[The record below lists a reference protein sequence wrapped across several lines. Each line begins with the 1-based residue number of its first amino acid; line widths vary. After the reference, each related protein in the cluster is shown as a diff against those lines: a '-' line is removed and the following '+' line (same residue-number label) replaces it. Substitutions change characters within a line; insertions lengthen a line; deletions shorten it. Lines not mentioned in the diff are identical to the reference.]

1 MKSPKALAMISIT
14 LTAILISGCG
24 ITIAQSSSNSS
35 YSESRAP
42 ASNSPEQN
50 VSDLPSTPQIISTPA
65 SSALSEALSNTSE
78 SFWLLANHEQYLT
91 GVVTDCHF
99 ETYPQKSYICFTSN
113 GQEYR
118 IEGSLGQ
125 EGEGLLQF
133 HNQGSYSGKDSEE
146 CHSGWYIV
154 AYFEDDLT
162 TGQTTIT
169 QPKDIFLSASED
181 VYNQIPKVDYSL
193 SVLHKNFDDID
204 DKRVFIP
211 SEAMQRVSDYAGL
224 NGMQKQSLSAGVYIY
239 TNGQHTLSFQGLH
252 YNDYYH
258 LDRETAAKIYSD
270 DPILS
275 VKYRDTSFPG
285 DGITSQPFIEYEI
298 IDKHGDNT
306 DFYYVTISGEVSPL
320 QTLYDMDDGVLIKK

>member
-1 MKSPKALAMISIT
+1 MKRPKALAMISIT
-14 LTAILISGCG
+14 LTAFVISGCG

-35 YSESRAP
+35 DSESSAP

-91 GVVTDCHF
+91 GVVADCHF

-118 IEGSLGQ
+118 IEGSLGR

-154 AYFEDDLT
+154 TYFEDDLA
-162 TGQTTIT
+162 TGQTIIT
-169 QPKDIFLSASED
+169 QPKDIFLSASD
-181 VYNQIPKVDYSL
+181 GVYNQISKVDYSL
-193 SVLHKNFDDID
+193 SVLHKNFDDIN

-224 NGMQKQSLSAGVYIY
+224 NGMQKPLRRRLHIYQWAAHIIFPRPSL
-239 TNGQHTLSFQGLH
+239 
-252 YNDYYH
+252 
-258 LDRETAAKIYSD
+258 
-270 DPILS
+270 
-275 VKYRDTSFPG
+275 
-285 DGITSQPFIEYEI
+285 
-298 IDKHGDNT
+298 
-306 DFYYVTISGEVSPL
+306 
-320 QTLYDMDDGVLIKK
+320 

>member
-1 MKSPKALAMISIT
+1 MKRPKALAMISIT
-14 LTAILISGCG
+14 LTAFVISGCG
-24 ITIAQSSSNSS
+24 ITIAQSSSNSID
-35 YSESRAP
+35 SESSAP

-118 IEGSLGQ
+118 IEGSLGR

-154 AYFEDDLT
+154 TYFEDDLT

-169 QPKDIFLSASED
+169 QPKDIFLSASD
-181 VYNQIPKVDYSL
+181 GVYNQISKVDYSL
-193 SVLHKNFDDID
+193 SVLHKNFDDIN
-204 DKRVFIP
+204 DKSVFIP
-211 SEAMQRVSDYAGL
+211 SEAMQRVADYAGL
-224 NGMQKQSLSAGVYIY
+224 NGMQKQSLSAGVCIY

-258 LDRETAAKIYSD
+258 LDREAAANVYSD
-270 DPILS
+270 DPTLS
-275 VKYRDTSFPG
+275 VRYHDTSFPG

-320 QTLYDMDDGVLIKK
+320 QTLYDMDNGVLIKK

>member
-1 MKSPKALAMISIT
+1 MKRPKALAMISIT
-14 LTAILISGCG
+14 LTAFVISGCG

-35 YSESRAP
+35 DSESSAP

-50 VSDLPSTPQIISTPA
+50 VSDLPSTPQIISMPA

-118 IEGSLGQ
+118 IEGSLGR

-154 AYFEDDLT
+154 TYFEDDLA
-162 TGQTTIT
+162 TGQTIIT
-169 QPKDIFLSASED
+169 QPKDIFLSL
-181 VYNQIPKVDYSL
+181 PM
-193 SVLHKNFDDID
+193 
-204 DKRVFIP
+204 VFIIKF
-211 SEAMQRVSDYAGL
+211 
-224 NGMQKQSLSAGVYIY
+224 QKWIIHYPCCIKILMISMTKEFLS
-239 TNGQHTLSFQGLH
+239 
-252 YNDYYH
+252 H
-258 LDRETAAKIYSD
+258 LKQCNE
-270 DPILS
+270 
-275 VKYRDTSFPG
+275 
-285 DGITSQPFIEYEI
+285 
-298 IDKHGDNT
+298 
-306 DFYYVTISGEVSPL
+306 SPTML
-320 QTLYDMDDGVLIKK
+320 D